1 MQVGFFSKEYQQHTY
16 HQWVPFF
23 LGAAAILCLF
33 PHVIW
38 RMLSGFLWL
47 DAHALVQTVADNQ
60 RQNAAGRHVLLR
72 DSALMLQA
80 GLKGGNWVLTAAATG
95 RKLLAFVTCVVQL
108 VLIAVL
114 FKPQLSAAGEE
125 KEETKEEEKDYNA
138 SLPLPEQFLCDVGIR
153 QLDSVQRFT
162 FECTMPLA
170 QVRTHLS
177 VRTFRCSF
185 TDSAL
190 RCTMAQ
196 VRTHLSVRTFR
207 CSFTDSALFCTI
219 AQVRTHL
226 VRASRCSFTDSAL
239 CCTIAQVR
247 THLVR
252 TFRCSF
258 TNSAFRCTMTQ
269 ICTHIV
275 RTSLCSSMLLV
286 AWHWQSF
293 WHSYVRRGSAAVFYT
308 GVLVVVPASA
318 AALFSSLHDASVI
331 GLYPCCSY
339 LSRCS
344 SVHHVA
350 SAIGLYLC
358 CSYLSRCSFMHH
370 VVHATGLYPCCSC
383 HRFVYLLLVPLSLQ
397 LYAPC
402 CSCHR
407 FVPMLLVP

>member
-1 MQVGFFSKEYQQHTY
+1 MQVGFFSKEHQQHTY

-23 LGAAAILCLF
+23 LGASAILCLL

-47 DAHALVQTVADNQ
+47 DGHALVQTIADNQ

-72 DSALMLQA
+72 DSALMVQA
-80 GLKGGNWVLTAAATG
+80 GLKGGNWVLMAAATG

-114 FKPQLSAAGEE
+114 FKPQLSPAGKEE
-125 KEETKEEEKDYNA
+125 EETKEEEKDYNA

-162 FECTMPLA
+162 LECTMPLA

-185 TDSAL
+185 IDSAL
-190 RCTMAQ
+190 C
-196 VRTHLSVRTFR
+196 
-207 CSFTDSALFCTI
+207 CTI

-275 RTSLCSSMLLV
+275 RTSLYSSMLLV
-286 AWHWQSF
+286 AWHRQSF
-293 WHSYVRRGSAAVFYT
+293 WHSYVRRRSAAAFRT
-308 GVLVVVPASA
+308 GVLVAVPAGA
-318 AALFSSLHDASVI
+318 AALFSSLHDVSGI

-339 LSRCS
+339 LSRCI

-350 SAIGLYLC
+350 
-358 CSYLSRCSFMHH
+358 R
-370 VVHATGLYPCCSC
+370 ATGLYPCCSC
-383 HRFVYLLLVPLSLQ
+383 HRFVPMLLVPLSLQ
-397 LYAPC
+397 LCAPC

>member
-1 MQVGFFSKEYQQHTY
+1 M
-16 HQWVPFF
+16 PFF

-47 DAHALVQTVADNQ
+47 DGHALVQTVADNQ

-114 FKPQLSAAGEE
+114 FKPQLSAAGKE
-125 KEETKEEEKDYNA
+125 EETKEEEKDYNA

-177 VRTFRCSF
+177 VRTFR
-185 TDSAL
+185 
-190 RCTMAQ
+190 R
-196 VRTHLSVRTFR
+196 
-207 CSFTDSALFCTI
+207 SFTDSALFCTI
-219 AQVRTHL
+219 T
-226 VRASRCSFTDSAL
+226 
-239 CCTIAQVR
+239 QVR

-258 TNSAFRCTMTQ
+258 TNSAFRCTVTQ
-269 ICTHIV
+269 VCTHIV
-275 RTSLCSSMLLV
+275 RTSLYSSMLLV
-286 AWHWQSF
+286 AWHGQSF
-293 WHSYVRRGSAAVFYT
+293 WHSYVRRR
-308 GVLVVVPASA
+308 SA
-318 AALFSSLHDASVI
+318 AAF
-331 GLYPCCSY
+331 
-339 LSRCS
+339 
-344 SVHHVA
+344 
-350 SAIGLYLC
+350 
-358 CSYLSRCSFMHH
+358 
-370 VVHATGLYPCCSC
+370 
-383 HRFVYLLLVPLSLQ
+383 RFLLVKSSFRQVLQ
-397 LYAPC
+397 LYSRRC
-402 CSCHR
+402 T
-407 FVPMLLVP
+407 MLLP